1 MRLYSMKSILTD
13 LLDIF
18 ITIVI
23 IMLIERNT
31 KLVRLYIDQLNMQE
45 LINK

>member
-1 MRLYSMKSILTD
+1 MKSILTD